1 MREFTIVMRDGQRF
15 VVDAA
20 SPTEAERHVLRV
32 LLQGMN
38 LRDILIEHGTK
49 LVSKHSYLRL
59 QVAIRYY
66 GPAIGNACRVQLPSV
81 RGRTICQ

>member
-32 LLQGMN
+32 LQGMN
-38 LRDILIEHGTK
+38 LRDILITYEVK
-49 LVSKHSYLRL
+49 
-59 QVAIRYY
+59 
-66 GPAIGNACRVQLPSV
+66 
-81 RGRTICQ
+81 

>member
-1 MREFTIVMRDGQRF
+1 VREFTVVMRDGQRF

-38 LRDILIEHGTK
+38 LRDILITYEVK
-49 LVSKHSYLRL
+49 
-59 QVAIRYY
+59 
-66 GPAIGNACRVQLPSV
+66 
-81 RGRTICQ
+81 

>member
-1 MREFTIVMRDGQRF
+1 MQSQPMREFTIVMRDGQRF

-38 LRDILIEHGTK
+38 LRDILITYEVK
-49 LVSKHSYLRL
+49 
-59 QVAIRYY
+59 
-66 GPAIGNACRVQLPSV
+66 
-81 RGRTICQ
+81 